1 MVHPRPLTLHTAHAA
16 GRWQSFDGS
25 VPDAGPK
32 KLYSFV
38 LAQLRKAPE
47 GEFRGGI
54 SAQTRAMVSE
64 SHRGYLTHER
74 GYKLGPFAPA
84 AFVKRNE
91 LLGSAGSGFRGRRA
105 ELNRVRHEFAFGG
118 LFRVNDDAITHVQI
132 R

>member
-1 MVHPRPLTLHTAHAA
+1 M
-16 GRWQSFDGS
+16 
-25 VPDAGPK
+25 
-32 KLYSFV
+32 
-38 LAQLRKAPE
+38 LAQLGKAPE
-47 GEFRGGI
+47 GKFRGRI
-54 SAQTRAMVSE
+54 SAQTRGMVSE

-74 GYKLGPFAPA
+74 GYKPGPGAPA

-105 ELNRVRHEFAFGG
+105 ELDRVRHEFASGG

>member
-47 GEFRGGI
+47 GNFVEGFPHR
-54 SAQTRAMVSE
+54 RAGWFLE
-64 SHRGYLTHER
+64 SHRGYSTHER
-74 GYKLGPFAPA
+74 GYKPGPFVSA

-91 LLGSAGSGFRGRRA
+91 LLGSAFRGRRA
-105 ELNRVRHEFAFGG
+105 ELDRVRHEFALGG